1 MDVVVS
7 KSATVLKLLA
17 SKDQALLIRRD
28 AFLVLDLLFHALDVV
43 CCFHVESN
51 SLASKS
57 SDKDLHCSTPE
68 SQYQVESRFFC
79 YVVVADGLIAIE
91 LLSTEDKPLLIRWD
105 SFFILDLGLDHFD
118 VVGWLD
124 LESDGLAGEGAYK
137 DLHELLMFFRELVD
151 IIDYYYKLLIIYMI
165 SFNRAW

>member
-1 MDVVVS
+1 MLSVASTSRVIVLPVRVLT
-7 KSATVLKLLA
+7 KICIAT
-17 SKDQALLIRRD
+17 SLI
-28 AFLVLDLLFHALDVV
+28 LV
-43 CCFHVESN
+43 
-51 SLASKS
+51 
-57 SDKDLHCSTPE
+57 
-68 SQYQVESRFFC
+68 QVESRFFC